1 MIRSLGVLLFFL
13 PTLVVAQI
21 EIGGEEIK
29 PAKQDKE
36 KTKNEEKDFGSSTF
50 YVGSNFV
57 FTDRILKQNDGYFG
71 DSLGYRE
78 NEIGVSTYNIELGFR
93 TELNDFLEFD
103 GGVAYIR
110 SGESYT
116 FNADDSDSSYRYT
129 NWYHSFGMPL
139 KLHYYTGSKL
149 KFFAGVGIMPHMTLR
164 KVQDLKWTDAEGS
177 GESEVIREKK
187 EKLSPFLLSA
197 VADAGVNYSFDSGW
211 GVYATLNYRRQ
222 LTSSFA
228 KTYSFK
234 HYAYSYGFAIG
245 LTKRF

>member
-1 MIRSLGVLLFFL
+1 MIRTLVVLLFFL

-29 PAKQDKE
+29 PVKKE
-36 KTKNEEKDFGSSTF
+36 KKETKKDESTLGGSTF
-50 YVGSNFV
+50 YVGPNFV
-57 FTDRILKQNDGYFG
+57 FTNRLLKENDGYFG
-71 DSLGYRE
+71 DSLGYRV
-78 NEIGVSTYNIELGFR
+78 NEIGVSTYNLEIGFR

-116 FNADDSDSSYRYT
+116 FKADDSDSSYQYT

-139 KLHYYTGSKL
+139 KLHYYTGRKI
-149 KFFAGVGIMPHMTLR
+149 KFFAGAGVMPHMTMK

-177 GESEVIREKK
+177 GESETIREKK

-197 VADAGVNYSFDSGW
+197 VADLGVNYTFNSGW
-211 GVYATLNYRRQ
+211 GVYAALNYRRQ

-234 HYAYSYGFAIG
+234 HYAYSYGLSIG